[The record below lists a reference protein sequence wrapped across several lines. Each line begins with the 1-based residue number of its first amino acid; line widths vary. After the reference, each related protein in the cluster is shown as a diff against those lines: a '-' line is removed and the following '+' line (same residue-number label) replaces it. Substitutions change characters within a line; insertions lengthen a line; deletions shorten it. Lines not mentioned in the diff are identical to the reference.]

1 MSGTIEIVD
10 EGIYTIPDV
19 MAAEECR
26 ELIAR
31 AEAIGFS
38 AASVKTSTGERMMT
52 NIRNNDRVNLHDVE
66 LATTMWQRVSRLLP
80 VLDSCKPVSVDPN
93 LRFYRYDP
101 GQQFKRH
108 KDGSVTNDLG
118 EVSKLSYLIY
128 LNDDYEGGST
138 TFLDFR
144 DVDGVREKREFVISP
159 TAGSALLFLHER
171 WHEGTSVSSG
181 RKYVLRS
188 DVFYSHP
195 ITGQGNKDS

>member
-66 LATTMWQRVSRLLP
+66 LASTMWQRVSRLLP

-93 LRFYRYDP
+93 LRFYMSLIRNRR
-101 GQQFKRH
+101 QAHQIHRRCH
-108 KDGSVTNDLG
+108 G
-118 EVSKLSYLIY
+118 ELS
-128 LNDDYEGGST
+128 S
-138 TFLDFR
+138 R
-144 DVDGVREKREFVISP
+144 P
-159 TAGSALLFLHER
+159 
-171 WHEGTSVSSG
+171 
-181 RKYVLRS
+181 
-188 DVFYSHP
+188 YSH
-195 ITGQGNKDS
+195 GR